1 MNETEIHT
9 SPLPDGTFVETS
21 FGRSDFTPEDETAKR
36 KYTDTVTAK
45 ILGLNSKDVRAWAN
59 AHGYNVGERGRFH
72 KDLIK
77 AYMEDTRTQVS
88 SSQG

>member
-1 MNETEIHT
+1 MNEHEVATT
-9 SPLPDGTFVETS
+9 PATDGAFVETS
-21 FGRSDFTPEDETAKR
+21 FGRSDFTPTEENAKR

-59 AHGYNVGERGRFH
+59 AHGYKVGVRGRFH

-77 AYMEDTRTQVS
+77 AYMEDPRT
-88 SSQG
+88 